1 MSKLRWRRLQMSW
14 LFALIAFAFLLGPFV
29 VVIGASFD
37 SRPSYFA
44 HFPPQ
49 DFSFTW
55 YRQIPQAY
63 FNALWTSSLVAGT
76 VAVLSTFIG
85 MAAAFGIVRGRLIGK
100 QFLLAFFRLPIQI
113 PLVVTGAVFM
123 QFYYQLTAVLGVK
136 LLYSF
141 SGLVLAHLFVAIP
154 YSVGAIAAI
163 LARFDDTLEEAAY
176 SLGAT
181 GWSAFKRVI
190 FPAIRPGVVIGMF
203 YGFIVSFG
211 DVPIS
216 VFLVDNATMTIPV
229 RLFYDMQFDFH
240 PTILAISTVILV
252 LSFALIIG
260 VQKIVGLEMVIPSK
274 NR

>member
-1 MSKLRWRRLQMSW
+1 MRRIPWHKLRISW
-14 LFALIAFAFLLGPFV
+14 LFAIAAFAFLLGPFV
-29 VVIGASFD
+29 VVVSASFD
-37 SRPSYFA
+37 GRPSYFP

-49 DFSFTW
+49 DLSFTW
-55 YRQIPQAY
+55 YRQIPQGY
-63 FNALWTSSLVAGT
+63 FDALLTSVLVAAL
-76 VAVLSTFIG
+76 VAVLSALVG
-85 MAAAFGIVRGRLIGK
+85 LMAAWGVVRSRIAGK
-100 QFLLAFFRLPIQI
+100 EFLLAFFRLPIQI

-123 QFYYQLTAVLGVK
+123 QFYYQLSAILGVK

-154 YSVGAIAAI
+154 YSVGAIAAV
-163 LARFDDTLEEAAY
+163 LVRFDHSLEEAAQ

-181 GWSAFKRVI
+181 GWSVFRRVI

-216 VFLVDNATMTIPV
+216 IFLVDKTTMTIPV
-229 RLFYDMQFDFH
+229 RLFYDMQFDFR

-252 LSFALIIG
+252 LSLALILG
-260 VQKIVGLEMVIPSK
+260 VQKIVGLEMVVPTN